1 MNSYSY
7 VGGEN
12 MDSKYMGS
20 APDVDVEK
28 VANLFKVLADETRL
42 KIVHLLSQKEL
53 KVGSIARTLDHTP
66 SNVSHHLP
74 LLRNARLVKH
84 RRDGKMIFYSLDDDH
99 VVAIIDQGFKHASHT

>member
-1 MNSYSY
+1 
-7 VGGEN
+7 
-12 MDSKYMGS
+12 MGS

-53 KVGSIARTLDHTP
+53 KVGSIAQTLDLTP
-66 SNVSHHLP
+66 SNVSHHLR

-84 RRDGKMIFYSLDDDH
+84 RRDGKMIYYSLDDDH
-99 VVAIIDQGFKHASHT
+99 VDAIIDQGFKHASHT